1 MDDNALSGAAS
12 PSTPSS
18 ILNFEFRGNGLEYFK
33 IWIVNILLTVL
44 TLGIY
49 SAWAT
54 VRNNRYFN
62 SNLYLGDENFR
73 YLAEPLQILKGRLI
87 AIAAFIVYTLI
98 SQHYPMVAL
107 GLAVLLIFAIPYF
120 INQSLAFHR
129 RMTAYK
135 NVQFRFKAGYG
146 EAFMALY
153 VWPLIGL
160 LTLGILYPLALL
172 KMHQY
177 VVKNSAYGTTKF
189 DFTATYKDYGMI
201 FLIMLGVAVMLGLPA
216 WAIAAFFKEV
226 AFISPIILVGLYI
239 GLFLYFMV
247 QINNLFFNCLSLDQ
261 HRFSANL
268 TMAGLGKVILINTFL
283 TVITLGL
290 YLPAAKV
297 RMTKYIA
304 SCLVLDA
311 QGSLDNFA
319 AAEQDNV
326 SALGE
331 EMGQV
336 FDFAL

>member
-1 MDDNALSGAAS
+1 MDDNALSGAVP

-33 IWIVNILLTVL
+33 IWIVNILLTIL
-44 TLGIY
+44 TLGVY

-54 VRNNRYFN
+54 VRNNRYFY
-62 SNLYLGDENFR
+62 SNLYLGEENFR
-73 YLAEPLQILKGRLI
+73 YLAEPLQILKSRLI
-87 AIAAFIVYTLI
+87 AIAAFIVYSLI
-98 SQHYPMVAL
+98 SQRYPMVAI
-107 GLAVLLIFAIPYF
+107 GLVVALIFAIPYF

-129 RMTAYK
+129 RMSAYK

-153 VWPLIGL
+153 IWPLIGI
-160 LTLGILYPLALL
+160 LTVGILYPLALL

-177 VVKNSAYGTTKF
+177 VVRNSAYGTTKF
-189 DFTATYKDYGMI
+189 EFTATFKDYGMV
-201 FLIMLGVAVMLGLPA
+201 FLIMLGVAIMFGLPA
-216 WAIAAFFKEV
+216 WGIAAFFNEA
-226 AFISPIILVGLYI
+226 AFISPIIFVGLYI

-247 QINNLFFNCLSLDQ
+247 QINNLFFGCLALEQ

-268 TMAGLGKVILINTFL
+268 TMMGLGKVILINGLL
-283 TVITLGL
+283 TVLTLGF

-297 RMTKYIA
+297 RMAKYFA
-304 SCLVLDA
+304 SCLVMDA

-326 SALGE
+326 SALGD